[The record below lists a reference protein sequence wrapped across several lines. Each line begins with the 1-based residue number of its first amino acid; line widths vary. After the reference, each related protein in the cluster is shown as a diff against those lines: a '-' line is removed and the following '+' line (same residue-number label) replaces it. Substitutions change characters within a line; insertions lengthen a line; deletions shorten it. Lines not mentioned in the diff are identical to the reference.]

1 MKKKSFNEIS
11 GVMSK
16 AEMKNVMGGPATT
29 CPTKCAA
36 PYTQNPCIT
45 DGVSFGGRC
54 FCISFS
60 SSDPRFF
67 QCS

>member
-11 GVMSK
+11 GTMSK

-29 CPTKCAA
+29 CATHCTAS
-36 PYTQNPCIT
+36 YTQNPCIQT
-45 DGVSFGGRC
+45 GDFNNRC

-60 SSDPRFF
+60 SGDPRFF